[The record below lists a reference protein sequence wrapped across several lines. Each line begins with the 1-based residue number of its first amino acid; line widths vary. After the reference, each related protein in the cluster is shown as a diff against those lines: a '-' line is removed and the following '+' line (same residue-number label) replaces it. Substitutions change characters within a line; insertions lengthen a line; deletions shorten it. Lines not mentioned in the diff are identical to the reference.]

1 MNEITPRLVQSI
13 PSVDTDTRVPEIF
26 RLSIESDRHRL
37 QLLLEKNPQ
46 CTILDQIEGQLRDL
60 LKLEHPARPLTE
72 AEYQQGIEAKLAAA
86 PREEYGVWVYYPW
99 RNQLIHLLDEEEFIR
114 VRTIRNAYKIT
125 FEEQAIL
132 RKKKVGVIGLSVGQ
146 SVSLALA
153 LERIAGEIRIA
164 DFDTLE
170 LSNLNRI
177 RTGVHN
183 LGVKK
188 TTMVAREIAEIDPFI
203 KVVCFDE
210 GMTQGNASDFFERG
224 GKLDMLIEECDG
236 LDVKIFAREEAKKR
250 RIPVIMEMSDRCML
264 DIERYDL
271 DPNYPILHGLV
282 GKDVDFKF
290 LSTLQTTDEK
300 MPYMMPISGSE
311 TLSPKMKASIL
322 ELTSTLTT
330 WPQLASDVSLGGA
343 ISAIVVRKILL
354 GDQIESK
361 RHWLDIEKLV
371 GFKPLQ
377 ADITHYKD
385 DSISDE
391 HLKVEL
397 EQLNFSS
404 NITLPKE
411 ELDKVIEAA
420 ILAPSPGNN
429 QTWRFVEHRGVLAIC
444 DPRLRP
450 EVSFGD
456 NLNMNSHIA
465 FGAALENMSQMLN
478 SMGYEYSTQI
488 IEAPQA
494 PHVKAVISISNRG
507 SVVANHSTF
516 ISKRQTLRRQP
527 NERALSVEQVEK
539 LLVNEQG
546 FSSRV
551 VTEREHILK
560 LGELISKGDRIRLL
574 NKQGHV
580 EFFAKEVRLSREEAK
595 KYKTGLDV
603 TLFPFNESDK
613 AGLRLMADP
622 LSRTLLDNWNLG
634 RGLEKLSKKSFV
646 NAPVVVVYF
655 IDDTSPAGFITAGR
669 LVEREWLRAT
679 EMDIY
684 FQPMTVLQSLFS
696 FLVQNPNGILSP
708 LELDEIRDMKEEFD
722 SIFPDMQS
730 QFSVFL
736 AVAGN
741 ISKEEE
747 KSFRKD
753 KSESFVQL

>member
-1 MNEITPRLVQSI
+1 MNEIKSRLVQSI
-13 PSVDTDTRVPEIF
+13 HPIDSDIRTPEFF
-26 RLSIESDRHRL
+26 RLSEESDRLRL
-37 QLLLEKNPQ
+37 QSLLEIHPK
-46 CTILDQIEGQLRDL
+46 CTVLDHIEGQLRDL
-60 LKLEHPARPLTE
+60 IKLENPARPLTE
-72 AEYQQGIEAKLAAA
+72 AEYQQAIEAKFEGA

-99 RNQLIHLLDEEEFIR
+99 RNQLVHLLDEEEFIR

-132 RKKKVGVIGLSVGQ
+132 RNKKVGVIGLSVGQ
-146 SVSLALA
+146 SVSLSLA

-188 TTMVAREIAEIDPFI
+188 TTIVAREIAEIDPFI

-210 GMTQGNASDFFERG
+210 GMTQENAAVFFEEN

-271 DPNYPILHGLV
+271 NPDYPILHGLI
-282 GKDVDFKF
+282 GKDIDFQF
-290 LSTLQTTDEK
+290 LSSLQTTDEK
-300 MPYMMPISGSE
+300 MPYMMPISGSA

-361 RHWLDIEKLV
+361 RHWLDIEKSV

-377 ADITHYKD
+377 VDETTYHEEE
-385 DSISDE
+385 ISDE
-391 HLKVEL
+391 KLKVEL
-397 EQLNFSS
+397 EQLNPSS
-404 NITLPKE
+404 DIILTKE

-444 DPRLRP
+444 DPRLQ
-450 EVSFGD
+450 EEKGFGD
-456 NLNMNSHIA
+456 NMCMNSHIA
-465 FGAALENMSQMLN
+465 FGAALENMSQVLD
-478 SMGYEYSTQI
+478 SLGYEYVTEVIQSQN
-488 IEAPQA
+488 A
-494 PHVKAVISISNRG
+494 PHVKAIISIYNKG
-507 SVVANHSTF
+507 SIVANHSSF
-516 ISKRQTLRRQP
+516 ITKRQTLRRQS
-527 NERALSVEQVEK
+527 NERVLSAEELNALSVD
-539 LLVNEQG
+539 EQG
-546 FSSRV
+546 FSSRI
-551 VTEREHILK
+551 VTEREHVLK

-622 LSRTLLDNWNLG
+622 LSRKLLDNWNLG

-646 NAPVVVVYF
+646 NAPSVVVYF
-655 IDDTSPAGFITAGR
+655 TNDTTPTGFIEAGKM
-669 LVEREWLRAT
+669 VEREWLKAT
-679 EMDIY
+679 EKEIY

-696 FLVQNPNGILSP
+696 FLVHNPNGIMSQE
-708 LELDEIRDMKEEFD
+708 ELDEIRGMKEEFD

-730 QFSVFL
+730 CFSVFL
-736 AVAGN
+736 AIAGS
-741 ISKEEE
+741 ISKEEDR
-747 KSFRKD
+747 SYRKD